1 MIGHVSLHVTDFQK
15 SKEFY
20 TKALAPLGYVMVME
34 FAEWSVAGFGEP
46 QKPDFWIK
54 ADGADKPGHVA
65 FTASSKEQVDG
76 FFSSATG
83 AGGKDNGKPG
93 YRKEYSPGYYATF
106 VIDPDGHNLE
116 VVYFDPNPPAA

>member
-1 MIGHVSLHVTDFQK
+1 MIGHVSVHVNDFQK

-20 TKALAPLGYVMVME
+20 TKLLNPLGYVLVME

-46 QKPDFWIK
+46 GKPDFWIK
-54 ADGADKPGHVA
+54 ADGADKPAHVA
-65 FTASSKEQVDG
+65 FMATSKQQVDAFYEAG
-76 FFSSATG
+76 IA

-93 YRKEYSPGYYATF
+93 YRKEYSPGYYAAF
-106 VIDPDGHNLE
+106 VNDLDGHNVE

>member
-1 MIGHVSLHVTDFQK
+1 MIGHVTLHVNDFQK

-20 TKALAPLGYVMVME
+20 TKMLAPLGYVMVME

-46 QKPDFWIK
+46 AKPDFWIR

-76 FFSSATG
+76 FYEAG
-83 AGGKDNGKPG
+83 IAAGGRDMASPATARNTRPG
-93 YRKEYSPGYYATF
+93 TMLLSS
-106 VIDPDGHNLE
+106 
-116 VVYFDPNPPAA
+116 